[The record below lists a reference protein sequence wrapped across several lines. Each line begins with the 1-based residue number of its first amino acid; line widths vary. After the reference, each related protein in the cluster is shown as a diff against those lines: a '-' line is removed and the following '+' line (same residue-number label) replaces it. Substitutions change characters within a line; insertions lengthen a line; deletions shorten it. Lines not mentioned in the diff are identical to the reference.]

1 MNGTITRGSIKTQRK
16 EEKETVS
23 SHMRRRLKLWGT
35 NRASIKKLNLN
46 SDESEVRGRWMK
58 LWGLSNLNSVRLKSD
73 GRRRKRKAQRG
84 DSWRKLR
91 KDIGFP
97 PNKRENSTK
106 TKEREKKEKRSIFPI
121 SLSLCPLLTPLCNHK
136 SNDNFS
142 AHFKIEINYFYLL
155 DMIHAL

>member
-1 MNGTITRGSIKTQRK
+1 MNGTRGSTKTQRK
-16 EEKETVS
+16 KKPVS
-23 SHMRRRLKLWGT
+23 SLMRRRLKLWGS

-46 SDESEVRGRWMK
+46 SDESEVRGRRMK

-73 GRRRKRKAQRG
+73 GRRRQRKAQRG

-91 KDIGFP
+91 KDRIP
-97 PNKRENSTK
+97 PQIKEKIPHKK
-106 TKEREKKEKRSIFPI
+106 TKEREFQQKRSIFPI